1 MAKTNTKEVIEY
13 LRNAGA
19 AEEDIPILAMTAF
32 YESTFDTLA
41 KNKFFW

>member
-32 YESTFDTLA
+32 YESTFDTLS
-41 KNKFFW
+41 KTFKVW